1 MASNGTSASSE
12 VVILDYKDVVEGKD
26 LKAEIAK
33 AYGPGGSGIC
43 ALRGVPGLEDC
54 RKRLLPLAH
63 KLAHLP
69 KDVLESYE
77 RADAHYCVGWSHGRE
92 KFKGKPDMAKGSFY
106 ANPVWDDPAE
116 GDEAV
121 REKYP
126 YAATRN
132 IWPKETCNS
141 KMLAGRLLHYFSPT
155 PDNSTDDAWCGW
167 HNDTRVLR
175 VPLPSDCLGF
185 QIGEAA
191 QVLSGGALV
200 ATPHQVRSHQR
211 REGERPIC
219 RESFAPPAIQ
229 VGGDRVDGALFIEP
243 QWDAAIAPPKGVGYD
258 SVLKPGAGGALSAAD
273 FASIKESFR
282 LQLLQ
287 PPLSTGDEMERFW
300 GPIALGRCSN
310 SSEEMLQYLQTVQPS
325 DVATAWSSV
334 VMPQKV
340 REKVVIKLFGTG
352 VNITERPET
361 KVQLPAALH
370 ARLARE
376 RANATVLPGEP
387 RSKGS
392 ALQPS

>member
-132 IWPKETCNS
+132 IWPKEVPEMEAAFKAMGQLVYDCGKHLVKHCDRFVQSQYPSHEQQLHDAAYKNS

-167 HNDTRVLR
+167 HNDNSVLTGLVPAMWLYEDTGEEVPSTTSLSSTGGLHVRGRDRSVLR

-219 RESFAPPAIQ
+219 RESFA
-229 VGGDRVDGALFIEP
+229 LFIEP

-258 SVLKPGAGGALSAAD
+258 SVLKEEETEL
-273 FASIKESFR
+273 I
-282 LQLLQ
+282 
-287 PPLSTGDEMERFW
+287 PPLSKRLKRTPPDETPVVFGE
-300 GPIALGRCSN
+300 
-310 SSEEMLQYLQTVQPS
+310 YLADSFQEYY
-325 DVATAWSSV
+325 
-334 VMPQKV
+334 KH
-340 REKVVIKLFGTG
+340 
-352 VNITERPET
+352 N
-361 KVQLPAALH
+361 
-370 ARLARE
+370 
-376 RANATVLPGEP
+376 N
-387 RSKGS
+387 
-392 ALQPS
+392 